1 MTTAA
6 PTMNAALPAAA
17 SAHSNPAA
25 PTKKGSAAE
34 STKAAAAEQKSAA
47 PSNATPTFGGAHK
60 PIAAIEAAPSAPQ
73 APINNKLLTSQAI
86 EQVVASQ
93 KADEE
98 DAKEAAAR
106 ERLRQEMLARRH
118 NYSMIAVGVILFLV
132 CVFLAY
138 DLYYGYNGRQQ
149 YERVQVQLQ
158 EAQTQA
164 LYLQKQNQDVA
175 DQINDLQQGSIA
187 VEELARSELGLIKPN
202 ERFYRVLATDDK
214 IRSMPIRL
222 K

>member
-6 PTMNAALPAAA
+6 PTLNAALPAAD
-17 SAHSNPAA
+17 SEHSKPAVS
-25 PTKKGSAAE
+25 TKKDSASE
-34 STKAAAAEQKSAA
+34 PTKAAASEQKSAA
-47 PSNATPTFGGAHK
+47 SSAAPTLSGAHK
-60 PIAAIEAAPSAPQ
+60 PIAAIEAAPSASQ

>member
-6 PTMNAALPAAA
+6 PTLNAALPAAD
-17 SAHSNPAA
+17 SENSKPAVS
-25 PTKKGSAAE
+25 TKKDSASE
-34 STKAAAAEQKSAA
+34 PTKAAASEQKSAA
-47 PSNATPTFGGAHK
+47 SSAAPTLSGAHK

>member
-6 PTMNAALPAAA
+6 PTLNAALPAAD
-17 SAHSNPAA
+17 SEHSKPAVS
-25 PTKKGSAAE
+25 TKKDSASE
-34 STKAAAAEQKSAA
+34 PTKAAASVQKSAA
-47 PSNATPTFGGAHK
+47 SSAAPTLSGAHK

>member
-6 PTMNAALPAAA
+6 PTLNAALPAAD
-17 SAHSNPAA
+17 SEHSKPAVS
-25 PTKKGSAAE
+25 TKKDSASE
-34 STKAAAAEQKSAA
+34 PSKAAASEQKSAA
-47 PSNATPTFGGAHK
+47 SSAAPTLSGAHK

>member
-6 PTMNAALPAAA
+6 PTLNAALPAAD
-17 SAHSNPAA
+17 SEHSKPAVS
-25 PTKKGSAAE
+25 TKKDSASE
-34 STKAAAAEQKSAA
+34 PTKAAASEQKSAA
-47 PSNATPTFGGAHK
+47 SSAAPTLSGAHK

-158 EAQTQA
+158 DAQTQA

>member
-6 PTMNAALPAAA
+6 PTLNAALPAAD
-17 SAHSNPAA
+17 SELSKPAVS
-25 PTKKGSAAE
+25 TKKDSASE
-34 STKAAAAEQKSAA
+34 PTKAAASEQKSAA
-47 PSNATPTFGGAHK
+47 SSAALTLSGAHK

>member
-6 PTMNAALPAAA
+6 PTLNAALPAAD
-17 SAHSNPAA
+17 SEHSKPAVS
-25 PTKKGSAAE
+25 TKKDSASE
-34 STKAAAAEQKSAA
+34 PTKAAASEQKSAA
-47 PSNATPTFGGAHK
+47 SSAAPTLSGAHK

-93 KADEE
+93 RADEE

>member
-6 PTMNAALPAAA
+6 PTLNAALPAAD
-17 SAHSNPAA
+17 SEHSKPAVS
-25 PTKKGSAAE
+25 TKKDSASE
-34 STKAAAAEQKSAA
+34 PTKAAASEQKSAA
-47 PSNATPTFGGAHK
+47 SSAAPSLSGAHK

>member
-6 PTMNAALPAAA
+6 PTLNAALPAAD
-17 SAHSNPAA
+17 SEHSKPAVS
-25 PTKKGSAAE
+25 TKKDSASE
-34 STKAAAAEQKSAA
+34 PTKAAASEQKSAA
-47 PSNATPTFGGAHK
+47 SSAAPTLSGAHK

>member
-1 MTTAA
+1 MTTAS
-6 PTMNAALPAAA
+6 PTLNAALPAAD
-17 SAHSNPAA
+17 SEHSKPAVS
-25 PTKKGSAAE
+25 TKKDSASE
-34 STKAAAAEQKSAA
+34 PTKAAASEQKSAA
-47 PSNATPTFGGAHK
+47 SSAAPTLSGAHK